1 MALSSLQERLKN
13 HVQLQHGLGDKL
25 ERAAGGFMDK
35 GEAIRVRD
43 KQLLGNS
50 SQMGEVITILR
61 GKRDEDFEIF
71 CKILQESNNN
81 TWADEV
87 KKEAEQFKSAIGQ
100 YESSNV
106 YSISSMNIHDEAIHQ
121 RKQLCVSCFAPS
133 CNKLVNALTAM

>member
-35 GEAIRVRD
+35 GEAIKV
-43 KQLLGNS
+43 KELLGNS
-50 SQMGEVITILR
+50 SQMEMVITILR
-61 GKRDEDFEIF
+61 GKSDEDFEIF

-87 KKEAEQFKSAIGQ
+87 KKEAEQFKRAVGKH
-100 YESSNV
+100 ESSKV
-106 YSISSMNIHDEAIHQ
+106 YSISSINMHDEAIHQ
-121 RKQLCVSCFAPS
+121 RKQLCMRFVLRA
-133 CNKLVNALTAM
+133 LVK

>member
-35 GEAIRVRD
+35 GEAIKV
-43 KQLLGNS
+43 KELLGNS
-50 SQMGEVITILR
+50 SQMEMVITILR
-61 GKRDEDFEIF
+61 GKSDEDFEIF

-87 KKEAEQFKSAIGQ
+87 KKKAEQFKSAIG
-100 YESSNV
+100 
-106 YSISSMNIHDEAIHQ
+106 
-121 RKQLCVSCFAPS
+121 
-133 CNKLVNALTAM
+133 